1 MENIWETALSTI
13 AHGGILWKWKTSGMD
28 RHHPALT
35 SLTPAIH
42 PSRFRWYITK
52 RGPKRGITETYS
64 DVFFPLESKSLCL

>member
-1 MENIWETALSTI
+1 MVGFWWDKMENW
-13 AHGGILWKWKTSGMD
+13 WMD
-28 RHHPALT
+28 RQHPTLT

-64 DVFFPLESKSLCL
+64 DVFFQLKVKVYVYESQKNCFDSN